1 MVKIGLAE
9 SLGLHNKKAPQ
20 KVLSQKWCAIL
31 CAYRTEKDDDF
42 KDLSRKIELV
52 EDIQKQNRSELLVV

>member
-31 CAYRTEKDDDF
+31 CAYRTEKDDD
-42 KDLSRKIELV
+42 KQIEYKL
-52 EDIQKQNRSELLVV
+52 ELRLQ